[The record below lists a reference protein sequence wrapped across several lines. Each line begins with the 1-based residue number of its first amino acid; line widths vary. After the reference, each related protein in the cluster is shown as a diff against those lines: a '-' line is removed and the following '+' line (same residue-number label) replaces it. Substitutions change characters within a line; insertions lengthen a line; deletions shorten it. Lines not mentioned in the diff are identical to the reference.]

1 MRPGRIAVLVPILLL
16 GVAGVA
22 LAQFPAGPSTPRS
35 GSWEAAGG
43 VTWSGNINGPDSTA
57 ELTENSQS
65 SGGFELFTSESRLR
79 NGAGLWTTLGYYFS
93 RSVALEA
100 GFRYSKP
107 ELTYQLSGDAE
118 DAPDTTASESLSR
131 YVITG
136 SVVVH
141 LGGWSSGRV
150 VPFVAGGAGY
160 IRDLHENA
168 ELVETGTEYH
178 AVAGLRY
185 WFGTARRR
193 FGVRGQAGFSIT
205 DGGFD
210 FRDSSRTLP
219 IASASVVYLF

>member
-1 MRPGRIAVLVPILLL
+1 VRRAGIAVPILILLL
-16 GVAGVA
+16 GAADVAS
-22 LAQFPAGPSTPRS
+22 AQFPARLGSPRA

-43 VTWSGNINGPDSTA
+43 VTWSGSIDGPDSTA
-57 ELTENSQS
+57 ELTENGQS
-65 SGGFELFTSESRLR
+65 SGGFDLFTSESRLR
-79 NGAGLWTTLGYYFS
+79 NGAGLWTTLGFYLS
-93 RSVALEA
+93 RSIVIEGGL
-100 GFRYSKP
+100 RYSKP
-107 ELTYQLSGDAE
+107 QLTYELSGDAE
-118 DAPDTTASESLSR
+118 DAADTTASETLSR

-141 LGGWSSGRV
+141 LGQWSSGRV

-160 IRDLHENA
+160 IRDLHEGA

-178 AVAGLRY
+178 AVAGVKY

-193 FGVRGQAGFSIT
+193 FGVRGQAGLSIT

-219 IASASVVYLF
+219 IASASLVYLF